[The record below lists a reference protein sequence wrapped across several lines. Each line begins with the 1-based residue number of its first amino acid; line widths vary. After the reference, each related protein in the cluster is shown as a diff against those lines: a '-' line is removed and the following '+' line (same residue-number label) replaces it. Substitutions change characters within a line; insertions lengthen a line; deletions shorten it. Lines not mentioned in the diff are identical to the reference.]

1 MTACWKTKNLLQV
14 RGRIKLELK
23 SGSKDLFSSQYLF
36 WEHVSGFH
44 LLISVLR
51 KLEFQLLRR
60 GPRTYFKYEVVLR
73 QIH

>member
-14 RGRIKLELK
+14 RERIKLELK
-23 SGSKDLFSSQYLF
+23 CGSKDLFSSQDLL
-36 WEHVSGFH
+36 WEHVSHFH
-44 LLISVLR
+44 LLISVLP

-60 GPRTYFKYEVVLR
+60 GPRTYLKYEVVLR